1 MPVSLNEIRTRAAVF
16 SREWADAYDEDAEAK
31 SFWDGFFRVFGQ
43 ERRQVAMFEK
53 FVKKLNDKQGF
64 IDLFWPGKLVV
75 EHKSKGKNLDRAYD
89 QATEYFTGLK
99 ANEYPRYI
107 IVSDFA
113 RLRLYDLDN
122 ESTHEITLAEL
133 PEKVELFK
141 FIAGYEQTQY
151 KEQDPAN
158 IEAAE
163 LMGKLHDAMLATGY
177 DGHALEVYLVRLLF
191 CLFAEDSNIF
201 EKFQFQAYLEDRTHA
216 DGSDLGSKLAELFYV
231 LNTDP
236 SKRLKNLDEQL
247 NAFAYVNGKLFEE
260 TLPPA
265 AFDKTMREKLLEC
278 CSLDWSKISPAI
290 FGSLFQS
297 VMDKDKRRNL
307 GAHYTSEKNILKLIK
322 PLFLD
327 ELWAEFETIKEYKNK
342 GQRSSAMNKFHDKIS
357 ELRFLDPA
365 CGCGNFLIVSYRELR
380 LLELDVIKQQ
390 LQDQFG
396 IKDGN
401 TSGYAHVPVNNF
413 IRCDV
418 GQFYGIEIEEFP
430 SQIAQ
435 VALWLMDHQMNLR
448 VSDTF
453 GQYYAR
459 LPLKSRPH
467 IVNANAL
474 RIDWQSLIDP
484 IPWQKKAQ
492 VYDYIF
498 GNPPFL
504 GYAWQSSEQKSDL
517 ALVCEKVPNAGVL
530 DFVAGWYI
538 KATNYIVS
546 STIQN
551 VTKVAFVST
560 NSIVQGEQNAI
571 LWHYILERNKV
582 VINFAHRTF
591 KWNNE
596 AKGNAAVHVVIIGF
610 SLFDNSDKLL
620 FDYHD
625 INEEPQ
631 LVKVKHIN
639 SYLVSAPDAFIHKR
653 TKPMCNVPSINRGS
667 DAIDDGNL
675 LIDETEYLILKD
687 QTPEILKFIKPFLM
701 GREFLNNIKRYCF
714 WLKDVNPTEIQE
726 FSEIKHRVS
735 RIREFRSKSKRPQTL
750 KMAEFPSLFGEER
763 QPMSD
768 YLAIPKVSSE
778 NRKYIPI
785 GYCTKDIICGD
796 KLFNLPDANNYL
808 FGVIT
813 SEMHMTWMRYTC
825 GRMKSDYSY
834 SNTIV
839 YNNFPWP
846 EKPTEAQKQAVEE
859 AAQAVLDTRAK
870 YPDSSLANLY
880 NTLTMP
886 PDLLKAHQTLDKAV
900 DKCYRKEPFKDE
912 RERIEYLFGLYEKY
926 TSGLLGVEN
935 HKSKKKHK

>member
-1 MPVSLNEIRTRAAVF
+1 MPLSLNEIRARAASF
-16 SREWADAYDEDAEAK
+16 AGEWADAYDEDAEAK

-113 RLRLYDLDN
+113 RIRLYDLDN

-133 PEKVELFK
+133 PEKVDLFK

-177 DGHALEVYLVRLLF
+177 EGHALEVYLVRLLF

-201 EKFQFQAYLEDRTHA
+201 EKYQFQAYLEDRTHE

-236 SKRLKNLDEQL
+236 NKRLKNLDEQL

-265 AFDKTMREKLLEC
+265 AFDKTMREKLMEC

-380 LLELDVIKQQ
+380 QLELDVIKQQ

-401 TSGYAHVPVNNF
+401 TGGYANVPVNNF

-435 VALWLMDHQMNLR
+435 VALWLMDHQMNLK

-474 RIDWQSLIDP
+474 RTDWQSLIDP
-484 IPWQKKAQ
+484 IPWQKKEQ
-492 VYDYIF
+492 VYDYIL

-504 GYAWQSSEQKSDL
+504 GKQLQSDL
-517 ALVCEKVPNAGVL
+517 QKQDMEIVFHDVKSAGLL
-530 DFVAGWYI
+530 DFVAAWYLI
-538 KATNYIVS
+538 AAKYLTQVS
-546 STIQN
+546 KDTR
-551 VTKVAFVST
+551 TRVAFVST
-560 NSIVQGEQNAI
+560 NSVTQGEQVCI
-571 LWHYILERNKV
+571 LWSELFKKYKIKIH
-582 VINFAHRTF
+582 FAHRTF
-591 KWNNE
+591 KWGNE
-596 AKGNAAVHVVIIGF
+596 ARGNAAVHVVIVGF
-610 SLFDNSDKLL
+610 SNFDIQDKLL
-620 FDYHD
+620 YYYPENSIDPNKIVVKN
-625 INEEPQ
+625 INP
-631 LVKVKHIN
+631 
-639 SYLVSAPDAFIHKR
+639 YLVNGNDIVVSAR
-653 TKPMCNVPSINRGS
+653 TNPLCNVPKMIYGS
-667 DAIDDGNL
+667 KPVDDGNFFL
-675 LIDETEYLILKD
+675 TDDEKNELIKTYPYSAPL
-687 QTPEILKFIKPFLM
+687 IKPILSSH
-701 GREFLNNIKRYCF
+701 EFLNGENRWCI
-714 WLKDVNPTEIQE
+714 WLEDVNPNNYQKSQFIM
-726 FSEIKHRVS
+726 R
-735 RIREFRSKSKRPQTL
+735 RLNAIREFRKKSTKIIVRKQAETPQ
-750 KMAEFPSLFGEER
+750 LFSEIR
-763 QPMSD
+763 QPKD
-768 YLAIPKVSSE
+768 NFVIIPIHSSE
-778 NRKYIPI
+778 NRKYVPF
-785 GYCTKDIICGD
+785 GF
-796 KLFNLPDANNYL
+796 FNSNVIVSNSCMALPNATVFH
-808 FGVIT
+808 FGIIT
-813 SEMHMTWMRYTC
+813 SELHNSWIKYTC
-825 GRMKSDYSY
+825 GRIKSDYRY
-834 SNTIV
+834 SNILV
-839 YNNFPWP
+839 YNNYPWP
-846 EKPTEAQKQAVEE
+846 ENPTEAQKQAVEE

-870 YPDSSLANLY
+870 YPDSSLAALY
-880 NTLTMP
+880 NPLTMP
-886 PDLLKAHQTLDKAV
+886 PNLLKAHQILDKAV

-926 TSGLLGVEN
+926 TSGLLGVE
-935 HKSKKKHK
+935 KAKKEKTK